1 MVQQIKSDYRQA
13 TVDARTRALLDYAV
27 AVTRDVHQVNRATI
41 DGLRAHG
48 LTDADILD
56 ATQIIGLFNYYN
68 RLVDALGVEP
78 EDFMLE
84 SARR

>member
-13 TVDARTRALLDYAV
+13 KLDARTRALLDYAV
-27 AVTRDVHQVNRATI
+27 AVTRDVHQVSRATI

-48 LTDADILD
+48 LTDEEILD

-78 EDFMLE
+78 EDFMAE
-84 SARR
+84 SVGQ